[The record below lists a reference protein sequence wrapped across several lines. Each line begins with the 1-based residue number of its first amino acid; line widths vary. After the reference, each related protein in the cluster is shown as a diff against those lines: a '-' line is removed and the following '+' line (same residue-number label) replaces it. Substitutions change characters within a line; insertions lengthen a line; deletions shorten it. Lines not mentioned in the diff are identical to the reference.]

1 MGAFSARQ
9 VKNAVVL
16 DWNTYSEVQNL
27 GFEIERRQVGG
38 EPTLIKSFTDDPALQ
53 AKAPWGANYET
64 TDDEGLANGVY
75 TYDLYQTDQNGIR
88 THAGTQTVDFSEV
101 SMPTELSISIYP
113 NPAVEIAH
121 IQFSLPADDHVTVT
135 VYDLSGRMLDRI
147 LDGDFTSGNREVT
160 YDASHLPSGSYNVVL
175 MAGNK
180 RVMKSFVVNR

>member
-1 MGAFSARQ
+1 MPWSSIGIR
-9 VKNAVVL
+9 
-16 DWNTYSEVQNL
+16 TGEVQNL

-101 SMPTELSISIYP
+101 SMPTELSI
-113 NPAVEIAH
+113 
-121 IQFSLPADDHVTVT
+121 F
-135 VYDLSGRMLDRI
+135 DLSESCRRDRPHPIFLAGR
-147 LDGDFTSGNREVT
+147 
-160 YDASHLPSGSYNVVL
+160 
-175 MAGNK
+175 
-180 RVMKSFVVNR
+180 